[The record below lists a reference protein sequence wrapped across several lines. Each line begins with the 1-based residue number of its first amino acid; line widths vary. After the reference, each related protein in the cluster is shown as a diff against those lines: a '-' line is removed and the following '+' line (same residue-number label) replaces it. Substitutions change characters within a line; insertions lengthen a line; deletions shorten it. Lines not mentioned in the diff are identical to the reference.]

1 MIQKDYDL
9 KGVEFLKILGF
20 LVLSLFIITGCSP
33 NDEKESA
40 ETVTEVSTSVAESE
54 IKEKEIE
61 TRSISEHFTKDL
73 TDEVWIEINLDSN
86 GQVSQNSQVSSFL
99 VTNDT
104 SHESDLYKGFS
115 IYNPDEKGYVYINIS
130 DGQLFTSGDFKTKL
144 IDIYKLYV
152 NGELNQKIFKA
163 HIDQEASFKDR
174 EKEMFGGVY
183 ASYPHANELTFTHL
197 INRETSELSQRI
209 DFKGIDS
216 FYKDDNLN
224 FRYRT
229 FKVTDDEQN
238 IEIKFEGYPKL
249 YLVGFKGKGENGS
262 SYLVKFSDK
271 KENFIFDPM
280 YSNKEIEIQEVS
292 E

>member
-1 MIQKDYDL
+1 MLKMIQKDYDL

-33 NDEKESA
+33 NDEKETA

-130 DGQLFTSGDFKTKL
+130 DGQLFNSGDFKTKL
-144 IDIYKLYV
+144 RVGCEEYFDRYFSYNLNPQELPEFVIEKIIREDKKFELFEAEIKEILSKYDHYQVISKFFIYMDILEKNDKVIMLKYFLKIYKKFFEYLKKNKAKNFV
-152 NGELNQKIFKA
+152 VFMILTSCENISQK
-163 HIDQEASFKDR
+163 
-174 EKEMFGGVY
+174 
-183 ASYPHANELTFTHL
+183 L
-197 INRETSELSQRI
+197 
-209 DFKGIDS
+209 
-216 FYKDDNLN
+216 
-224 FRYRT
+224 
-229 FKVTDDEQN
+229 
-238 IEIKFEGYPKL
+238 
-249 YLVGFKGKGENGS
+249 
-262 SYLVKFSDK
+262 
-271 KENFIFDPM
+271 
-280 YSNKEIEIQEVS
+280 
-292 E
+292 